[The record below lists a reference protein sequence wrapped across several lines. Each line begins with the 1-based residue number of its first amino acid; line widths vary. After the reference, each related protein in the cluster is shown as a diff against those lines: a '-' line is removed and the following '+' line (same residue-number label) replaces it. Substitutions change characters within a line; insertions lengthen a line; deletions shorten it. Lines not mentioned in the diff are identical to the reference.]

1 MTITINAK
9 GQVTLPK
16 NVREA
21 VGLKPGDKVEV
32 RLTAAG
38 GIYIEKAGAGRNYR
52 QQLDAVAKRRIIRGI
67 TTDELMEMLR
77 GKVAE
82 DE

>member
-1 MTITINAK
+1 MTITINGK

-16 NVREA
+16 NVRET
-21 VGLKPGDKVEV
+21 VGLKPGDKIEV
-32 RLTAAG
+32 RPTATG
-38 GIYIEKAGAGRNYR
+38 GIYIEKVGAGRNYR
-52 QQLDAVAKRRIIRGI
+52 QRLDAVASRRIIRDI

-82 DE
+82 DR

>member
-21 VGLKPGDKVEV
+21 VGLEPGDKVEV
-32 RLTAAG
+32 RLTATG
-38 GIYIEKAGAGRNYR
+38 GVYIEKVGAGRNYR
-52 QQLDAVAKRRIIRGI
+52 QRLDSVAKRRIIRDI

-77 GKVAE
+77 GTVAE
-82 DE
+82 DR